1 MARNKRSITIRAEM
15 RNQDKRVMQPPAVGI
30 TIARIGGGSV
40 ESTFDT
46 GRWRG
51 HVDGIYE
58 AAGPAA
64 SRQVYWMSLKGQGE
78 LSDLCS
84 STLLRAALSY
94 LALEANGPFVG
105 TAIQ

>member
-1 MARNKRSITIRAEM
+1 M

-64 SRQVYWMSLKGQGE
+64 SRQVLPCRAYWMSLKGQGE